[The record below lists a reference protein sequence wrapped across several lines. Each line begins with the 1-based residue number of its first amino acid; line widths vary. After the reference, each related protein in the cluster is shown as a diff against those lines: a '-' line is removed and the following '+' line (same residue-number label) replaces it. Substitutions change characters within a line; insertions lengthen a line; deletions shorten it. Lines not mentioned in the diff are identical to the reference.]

1 VPEHLSTISQ
11 LAVAFAGFAS
21 LATVLGRR
29 TRPQSA
35 LDAARFRVL
44 LLYSVPVAFLALL
57 PGVLAHY
64 GLSEP
69 VNWRLASGTLV
80 VVFLALGRFSPLSA
94 GLAQT
99 RDAGLRHHPANVALI
114 GVLSGVP
121 VVACAAVALGFGS
134 AVAAP
139 TFVLALILLLLV
151 AAITFARL
159 ILSLISDGPSA

>member
-1 VPEHLSTISQ
+1 VREHLFVISQ

-29 TRPQSA
+29 TKPQSA

-57 PGVLAHY
+57 PGVFADY
-64 GLSEP
+64 GLDAPS
-69 VNWRLASGTLV
+69 NWRVACGVLV
-80 VVFLALGRFSPLSA
+80 VVYLALGRPLSA

-99 RDAGLRHHPANVALI
+99 RVAGLRHHPANVALI
-114 GVLSGVP
+114 TVLSGVP
-121 VVACAAVALGFGS
+121 VLACAAAALGFGS
-134 AVAAP
+134 SVAAP

-151 AAITFARL
+151 AAFTFARL
-159 ILSLISDGPSA
+159 ILSLISDEPDA